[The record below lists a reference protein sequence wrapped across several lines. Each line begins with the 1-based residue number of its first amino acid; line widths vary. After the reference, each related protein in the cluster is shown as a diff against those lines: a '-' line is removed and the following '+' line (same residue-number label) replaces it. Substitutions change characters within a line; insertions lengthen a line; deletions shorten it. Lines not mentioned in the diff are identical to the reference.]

1 MDEETPRIDFEAL
14 PERAR
19 RALAG
24 LDVDGVGLEIGPSFN
39 PIAPRSAGFDVR
51 ILDHA
56 DRADLIGKYREVG
69 LSDAELDRIE
79 EVDFVWRSGPIH
91 QAVTT
96 GERFSYIV
104 AAHVIEHVTDIV
116 ALLDAAERLLAPEGQ
131 LSLIVPDKRFC
142 FDRMRPVTTAGQV
155 VEAHLDPELFHG
167 PAPFIDTHLYTVRR
181 FATGNTWDVH
191 SGTDLAIP
199 PCGWETVR
207 DTISRVHQAEE
218 YIDIHR
224 WVFTPAS
231 LELLIRDLR
240 ALGYT
245 NMDIVE
251 ITPTDSFE
259 FFARL
264 AVRPRTG
271 AAAEDDTVDSAERWR
286 LLQQIER
293 EQATVALA
301 AEVATAAA
309 HDDLAAHLD
318 EVTVAFRAAMDE
330 RDALR
335 SANAQLA
342 EQLAAATEQLAEVT
356 SSASWRA
363 TAPLRR
369 AKSLVKPNEV
379 D

>member
-1 MDEETPRIDFEAL
+1 MDQERTDIDLAAL
-14 PERAR
+14 PERAQ

-24 LDVDGVGLEIGPSFN
+24 LDLAGVGLEIGPSFN

-69 LSDAELDRIE
+69 LSPAELDRIE
-79 EVDFVWRSGPIH
+79 EVDFVWRSGPVH
-91 QAVTT
+91 EAVTS
-96 GERFSYIV
+96 GERFNYIV

-116 ALLDAAERLLAPEGQ
+116 ALLDTAQRLLEPGGQ
-131 LSLIVPDKRFC
+131 LSLIVPDKRYC
-142 FDRMRPVTTAGQV
+142 FDRMRPVTTVGQV
-155 VEAHLDPELFHG
+155 VEAHLDPDLFHG

-181 FATGNTWDVH
+181 FATGNTWDAH

-199 PCGWETVR
+199 PCEWATVR
-207 DTISRVHQAEE
+207 DTINRVHQADE

-245 NMDIVE
+245 DMEIVE
-251 ITPTDSFE
+251 ITPTDSYE

-264 AVRPRTG
+264 AVRPRTE
-271 AAAEDDTVDSAERWR
+271 ATEREDAVNSPERWQ

-293 EQATVALA
+293 EQAAVALA
-301 AEVATAAA
+301 AEVAAAA
-309 HDDLAAHLD
+309 ARDELAAHLED
-318 EVTVAFRAAMDE
+318 VTVAFRAAIEE

-335 SANAQLA
+335 SANAELS
-342 EQLAAATEQLAEVT
+342 EQLAEVT

-363 TAPLRR
+363 TAPLRH
-369 AKSLVKPNEV
+369 AKSLVKRDEG